1 MSKLSADPQNEFVV
15 QDLLDY
21 LWDVHYELEDML
33 ESVVSVYSH
42 ITNCDVS
49 KDAPLHELIRNHGDT
64 ADLIDNLNAVRRS
77 ITSAA
82 NRFDRYTENI

>member
-33 ESVVSVYSH
+33 ESVLSVYFH

-49 KDAPLHELIRNHGDT
+49 KDVPLHELIRNHGDT

-82 NRFDRYTENI
+82 SRFDRYTENI